1 MRDPYLTLGIQE
13 LVSDEEVMA
22 AYHTKLRQTP
32 PEEHPEEFARISEAY
47 EAIRT
52 EDDRVNLRLF
62 GKVPI
67 PERLSELAEYEE
79 PEPPNAD
86 RAQWQATAVQSW
98 LVGRIS

>member
-13 LVSDEEVMA
+13 LVSDEDVMA
-22 AYHTKLRQTP
+22 AYHAKLRQTP

-52 EDDRVNLRLF
+52 EDDRVRLRLF

-79 PEPPNAD
+79 PEPPSAD
-86 RAQWQATAVQSW
+86 REQWQATAVQRW